1 MFLCCSVSSQVW
13 CCFRQTCFCVAVF
26 PLKCGVAL
34 DRHVSVLQCFLSSVV
49 LLYTDMFLC
58 CSVSSQVWCC
68 FRQTCFCVAVFPLKC
83 GVALDRHVSVL
94 QCFLKC
100 GVALGGHVSVL
111 QCFLSSVALL

>member
-1 MFLCCSVSSQVW
+1 
-13 CCFRQTCFCVAVF
+13 
-26 PLKCGVAL
+26 
-34 DRHVSVLQCFLSSVV
+34 
-49 LLYTDMFLC
+49 MFLC

-100 GVALGGHVSVL
+100 GVALDRHVSVL

>member
-13 CCFRQTCFCVAVF
+13 RCFRQTCFCVAVF

-34 DRHVSVLQCFLSSVV
+34 GGHVSVLQCF
-49 LLYTDMFLC
+49 
-58 CSVSSQVWCC
+58 
-68 FRQTCFCVAVFPLKC
+68 LKC

-100 GVALGGHVSVL
+100 GVALDRHVSVL